1 MTQVEIKENLE
12 LIKRV
17 LDMKVIPTDPNCL
30 LDKMAMI
37 ASVQSLSAD
46 TIVFAEKDYN
56 VKLNQ
61 VNNSYSSKSS
71 TERKVIFGEAGKYEI
86 YYQSLAERYNK
97 EIHYQIDILRTL
109 ISYIKKDFDTLGR

>member
-1 MTQVEIKENLE
+1 MTQPEIKENLA

-17 LDMKVIPTDPNCL
+17 LDLPTTPTDPNAL

-46 TIVFAEKDYN
+46 VMVFAEKDYN
-56 VKLNQ
+56 VKLNSVSNMYAQ
-61 VNNSYSSKSS
+61 KNS
-71 TERKVIFGEAGKYEI
+71 TERKVIFGDAGKYEI
-86 YYQSLAERYNK
+86 YYLSRSEKYNK

-109 ISYIKKDFDTLGR
+109 ISYVKKDFETLGK